1 MVHSPAVRVTAVML
15 VLGVAVATVS
25 AFATPSVMEAR
36 AGWKARAPRSASMA
50 STASADPKEQS
61 YAANSEEGYYEEKE
75 ICLQEI
81 ARRDCSAQRDDHC
94 SAGGGTGCSAPHAQW
109 TSDVACCQHKEGYG
123 GGYGYG
129 HGSASVGDH
138 LWGPHS
144 SIGSCDWMT
153 HWVPDVPVT
162 TNINKYGSAS
172 AICYFGA
179 DSQECGGPFCDRMV
193 MTLEGALYFVDTVYS
208 YSTPTTTATGLC
220 TSFNFPGIQPR
231 LIGGGR
237 EAAPDQKQAQPAP
250 TQQPAGTARTASDA
264 SVQYNYG
271 HYEGEQHH
279 TSTVYGGT
287 AYVING
293 VVTAMVG
300 PKKEKWEN
308 GLFEYVVQFTLDP
321 IAFPGNP
328 PGVVT
333 NMDASI
339 PWVRDKTYKFTFYKA
354 NGYY

>member
-1 MVHSPAVRVTAVML
+1 
-15 VLGVAVATVS
+15 
-25 AFATPSVMEAR
+25 
-36 AGWKARAPRSASMA
+36 
-50 STASADPKEQS
+50 
-61 YAANSEEGYYEEKE
+61 
-75 ICLQEI
+75 
-81 ARRDCSAQRDDHC
+81 
-94 SAGGGTGCSAPHAQW
+94 
-109 TSDVACCQHKEGYG
+109 
-123 GGYGYG
+123 
-129 HGSASVGDH
+129 
-138 LWGPHS
+138 
-144 SIGSCDWMT
+144 
-153 HWVPDVPVT
+153 
-162 TNINKYGSAS
+162 
-172 AICYFGA
+172 
-179 DSQECGGPFCDRMV
+179 MV

-208 YSTPTTTATGLC
+208 YSTPTTTATGLLC
-220 TSFNFPGIQPR
+220 TGFNFPDFQPR